1 MKLLSKFLTLTTSA
15 LLAAGFLVV
24 APTAMLMNAS
34 AETIITQLGID
45 IDGEAAGDESGPS
58 VSLSSD
64 GTRVAIGANGND
76 GNGGASGHVRVYEF
90 SGGTWT
96 QLGSDIDG
104 EAVMDQSG
112 YSVSLSSDGTTVA
125 IGAIYNDGN
134 GNSSGH
140 VRIYEFSGGD
150 WSQLGSDIDGEA
162 IFDQSGWSVSLSS
175 DGTRV
180 AIGAIGN
187 DANGANSGQVRIYE
201 FSGGTWTQL
210 GSDID
215 GEAANDNSGRSV
227 SLSSDGTRVAI
238 GAPYNDGNGNASG
251 HVRIYEFSGGT
262 WTQLGSD
269 IDGEA
274 VDNYSGNSVSLSSDG
289 TRVAIGA
296 HGNDGSYNYAGH
308 VRVYEF
314 SGGTWNQLGSD
325 IEGEAA
331 DDNSGWSVSL
341 SSDGTRVAIGAIYN
355 DENGSNS
362 GHVRIYELSG
372 GTWTQ
377 LATDIDG
384 EAADDQ
390 SGYSVSL
397 SSDGTTVAIGA
408 TRNDAS
414 YNDAGHVRLY
424 ALQNTY
430 SVTFDAQSG
439 SSVALQNTASVAS
452 SPATTRT
459 GYNFQGWFDAATDG
473 NEITFPYAPSSDTT
487 LYAQWQQI
495 TYNVTFDAQSGTSVA
510 QQNTASL
517 ATSPT
522 TTQSG
527 FTFQGWFDAAT
538 DGNEITFPYA
548 PVADVTLYAQW
559 VSATPPTPAPYTGS
573 LPTGYS
579 NTTPSIG
586 DEVVVSGLRMNL
598 VTSLTID
605 GIDVPISNK
614 SADSFTIV
622 IPIDITS
629 GLKDL
634 VMTGPAGK
642 LTAQG
647 AVTIQESI
655 PAIINEAAVS
665 SKVNAG
671 SFNGYVAVYAKGHKG
686 KTLSWKIAGKWFKT
700 TITSDYQVFQRRTA
714 AVGLDVDVHLYINR
728 EKQLRKQISTR

>member
-45 IDGEAAGDESGPS
+45 IDGEAADDQSGYS

-90 SGGTWT
+90 GGGTWT

-140 VRIYEFSGGD
+140 VRIYEFSGGT
-150 WSQLGSDIDGEA
+150 WTQLGSDIDGEA

-187 DANGANSGQVRIYE
+187 DANGGNSGQVRIYE

-215 GEAANDNSGRSV
+215 GEAANDNSGNSV

-251 HVRIYEFSGGT
+251 HVRVYEFSGGT

-274 VDNYSGNSVSLSSDG
+274 EDNYSGNSVSLSSDG

-296 HGNDGSYNYAGH
+296 NGNDGSYNYAGH

-331 DDNSGWSVSL
+331 NDNSGRSVSL
-341 SSDGTRVAIGAIYN
+341 SSDGTRVAIGAPYN

-473 NEITFPYAPSSDTT
+473 NGITFPYAPSSDTT

-495 TYNVTFDAQSGTSVA
+495 TYNVTFDAQSGSSVA
-510 QQNTASL
+510 LQNTASVASSP
-517 ATSPT
+517 ATT
-522 TTQSG
+522 RTG
-527 FTFQGWFDAAT
+527 YNFQGWFDAAT
-538 DGNEITFPYA
+538 DGNGITFPYA
-548 PVADVTLYAQW
+548 PSSDTTLYAQW

-598 VTSLTID
+598 VTSCTID
-605 GIDVPISNK
+605 GVTAVMSNQ

-622 IPIDITS
+622 IPEGVTS

-647 AVTIQESI
+647 ALTVQESI
-655 PAIINEAAVS
+655 PTIIDETPVS

-714 AVGLDVDVHLYINR
+714 AVGLDVDVHLYINA
-728 EKQLRKQISTR
+728 EKQLTKTVRTR

>member
-1 MKLLSKFLTLTTSA
+1 MLHFFRKHCASSFDFSETALIGFLKVFACAGLFPRRKPSTMKLLSKFLTLTTSA

-45 IDGEAAGDESGPS
+45 IDGEAASDFSGYS

-64 GTRVAIGANGND
+64 GTRVAIGALFNRD
-76 GNGGASGHVRVYEF
+76 A
-90 SGGTWT
+90 
-96 QLGSDIDG
+96 GSY
-104 EAVMDQSG
+104 A
-112 YSVSLSSDGTTVA
+112 
-125 IGAIYNDGN
+125 
-134 GNSSGH
+134 GH
-140 VRIYEFSGGD
+140 VRIYELSGGT

-162 IFDQSGWSVSLSS
+162 GDQSGVAVSLSSDGTRVAIGANKNGSDAGRVRVYEWNAGTSSWNKLGSDIDGEAAQDESGKAVSLSSDGTRVAIGARFNDGNGSNAGHVRVYEWNDGTTSWDKLGSDIDGEAAGDKSGESVSLSSDGTRVAIGAVENGVDLQRAGHVRVYEWNAGTSSWDKLGSDIDGEAAQDESGNAVSLSSDGTRVAIGARENSSSAGHVRVYEWNADTSSWNKLGSDIDGEAAGDYSGYSVSLSS

-180 AIGAIGN
+180 AIGAI
-187 DANGANSGQVRIYE
+187 
-201 FSGGTWTQL
+201 F
-210 GSDID
+210 
-215 GEAANDNSGRSV
+215 
-227 SLSSDGTRVAI
+227 
-238 GAPYNDGNGNASG
+238 
-251 HVRIYEFSGGT
+251 
-262 WTQLGSD
+262 
-269 IDGEA
+269 
-274 VDNYSGNSVSLSSDG
+274 
-289 TRVAIGA
+289 
-296 HGNDGSYNYAGH
+296 
-308 VRVYEF
+308 
-314 SGGTWNQLGSD
+314 
-325 IEGEAA
+325 
-331 DDNSGWSVSL
+331 
-341 SSDGTRVAIGAIYN
+341 N

-390 SGYSVSL
+390 SGFSVSL
-397 SSDGTTVAIGA
+397 SSDGTRVAIGA
-408 TRNDAS
+408 RLNDENGTS
-414 YNDAGHVRLY
+414 AGHVRLY

-439 SSVALQNTASVAS
+439 SSVTLQNTASVAS

-473 NEITFPYAPSSDTT
+473 NA
-487 LYAQWQQI
+487 
-495 TYNVTFDAQSGTSVA
+495 
-510 QQNTASL
+510 
-517 ATSPT
+517 
-522 TTQSG
+522 
-527 FTFQGWFDAAT
+527 
-538 DGNEITFPYA
+538 ITFPYA

-598 VTSLTID
+598 VTSCTID
-605 GIDVPISNK
+605 GVTAVMSNQ

-622 IPIDITS
+622 IPIGITS

-647 AVTIQESI
+647 ALTVQESI
-655 PAIINEAAVS
+655 PTIINEALVS
-665 SKVNAG
+665 SKLNAG

-714 AVGLDVDVHLYINR
+714 AVGLDVDVHLYING